1 MLIFFLSFWLVCSFI
16 KMFVFKDKNASNSVF
31 CRILTGCYDQT
42 ARIWSLEGKSIMTIA
57 GHTEV
62 VKDVAWVKQGQ
73 HIYYGNSNSLIY
85 WGINVSV
92 DYVEMTVNDYSIITE

>member
-1 MLIFFLSFWLVCSFI
+1 MKLCSVAKRYFFLFQANSFKPVTLLIVVPSFWLRLYFI
-16 KMFVFKDKNASNSVF
+16 KTFVGPKDKDVSNAVP

-42 ARIWSLEGKSIMTIA
+42 ARIWSVEGKPITTIA

-73 HIYYGNSNSLIY
+73 YI
-85 WGINVSV
+85 
-92 DYVEMTVNDYSIITE
+92 